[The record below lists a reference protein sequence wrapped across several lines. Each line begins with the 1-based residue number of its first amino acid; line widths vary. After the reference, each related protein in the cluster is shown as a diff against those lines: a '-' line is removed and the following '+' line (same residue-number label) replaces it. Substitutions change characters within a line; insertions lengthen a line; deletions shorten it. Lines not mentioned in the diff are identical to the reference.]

1 MKPISSS
8 FRNLRTVALGL
19 AACAAL
25 GVQAQTGATSTAGAA
40 NDSPRGSVLPYTQD
54 GYIGLSGG
62 RSAYSLNGGPAGLGL
77 SYDDSGNA
85 FKIYTGGFFHPNAG
99 VEFGYI
105 NAGTARRLGGETK
118 AHGFNLSLVGRAPLT
133 EQFDVFGK
141 IGTTYGRTRT
151 SGLAVTGAE
160 LGKESGFGLSYGL
173 GARWAFTPQWAAVV
187 EWERHKFKF
196 SDGGEHV
203 NLTTVGLQYR
213 F

>member
-1 MKPISSS
+1 MTIFS
-8 FRNLRTVALGL
+8 FPRYAPLALTIAACTVAG
-19 AACAAL
+19 AH
-25 GVQAQTGATSTAGAA
+25 AQTSSTQPSSAERR
-40 NDSPRGSVLPYTQD
+40 SSVLPYTQD

-62 RSAYSLNGGPAGLGL
+62 RSAYSLNGGPSGLGL
-77 SYDDSGNA
+77 AYDDSDSA
-85 FKIYTGGFFHPNAG
+85 YKLYAGGFFHPNMG
-99 VEFGYI
+99 VELGYL

-151 SGLAVTGAE
+151 SGLAATGVE
-160 LGKESGFGLSYGL
+160 LGKENGFGLSYGL

-196 SDGGEHV
+196 SDGGDHV
-203 NLTTVGLQYR
+203 NLTTVGVQYR